1 MHNSGKSILPNLL
14 IEMVRTT
21 VVKSIVS
28 AAGANEMGASD
39 QPLTERKQIYTHESP
54 WNLYS
59 INFSNKPEKDLR
71 LSLGSYIED
80 TVNKVEIIKLD
91 EDKGEFQHCTY
102 FDHEYPPSKI
112 MWIPD
117 VVIALNCDNF
127 IDWSKQ

>member
-1 MHNSGKSILPNLL
+1 
-14 IEMVRTT
+14 MVRTT
-21 VVKSIVS
+21 IVNFIVS

-39 QPLTERKQIYTHESP
+39 LPLTERKQIYTHESP

-117 VVIALNCDNF
+117 VVIALNCDKF
-127 IDWSKQ
+127 IDWS